1 MVIEVV
7 RGLGLGG
14 AESLLLSRLEYEATN
29 KTSRTTR
36 VINTHSPENY
46 LQLRVAATGVVVDDL
61 ETGSRWSSAVRLW
74 RVASE
79 FELGESIVVHSP
91 WPAAVLKLRR
101 AFGLLP
107 SRLVE
112 VAHSTSYALPTRI
125 LGRLLNRYA
134 DLCIAVSPE
143 VAESATTI
151 GFRRKRVILAG
162 VDRDRMRKWVVANP
176 HAARTFRREL
186 GLDDSAPLIVS
197 VGNLY
202 EDKRHK
208 LLVESVANLPEQA
221 HVVIVGEGPVRDAL
235 ERQIEEAGMSSRV
248 HLLGRRADAWQWMAV
263 ADVIA
268 HPSAREGLPIALT
281 EARVVGVPTV
291 AFDVGGVSSVLEGS
305 AGSKLLPS
313 DRPESFGPALADVVR
328 RAPAAG
334 DVFGNRASVPSM
346 WDVGRYADDF
356 YRHVQH

>member
-14 AESLLLSRLEYEATN
+14 AESLLLSRLEYEAAN
-29 KTSRTTR
+29 KTSRTAR

-46 LQLRVAATGVVVDDL
+46 LQSRVAATGVVIDDL
-61 ETGSRWSSAVRLW
+61 ETGSRWSAAVRLW
-74 RVASE
+74 RVARE
-79 FELGESIVVHSP
+79 FEVDESVVVHSP

-101 AFGLLP
+101 AFGMLP

-112 VAHSTSYALPTRI
+112 VAHSTSYALPTRV

-143 VAESATTI
+143 VADSVTTI
-151 GFRRKRVILAG
+151 GFRQKRVILAG
-162 VDRDRMRKWVVANP
+162 VDRGRMRQWIVANP
-176 HAARTFRREL
+176 HAVSTFRREL
-186 GLDDSAPLIVS
+186 GMDDSAPLVVS

-208 LLVESVANLPEQA
+208 LLLESVASLPEKV
-221 HVVIVGEGPVRDAL
+221 HVVIVGEGPARDAL
-235 ERQIEEAGMSSRV
+235 ERQIDEMGMSSRV

-263 ADVIA
+263 ADVVA

-291 AFDVGGVSSVLEGS
+291 AFDVGGVSSVLDES

-313 DRPESFGPALADVVR
+313 DKPQSFGPALADAIR

-334 DVFGNRASVPSM
+334 DVFGNRASVPST

-356 YRHVQH
+356 YHHVQH